1 MKTKILLLI
10 LAGVLSLASCKKTF
24 VCKDQNGTVTAEVK
38 AYKQS
43 TATSMCNGGSNG
55 AITASRK

>member
-1 MKTKILLLI
+1 MKSKIILLAA
-10 LAGVLSLASCKKTF
+10 AGAMAAASCKKTF
-24 VCKDQNGTVTAEVK
+24 VCKDQTGMITAEVK

-55 AITASRK
+55 NVTATRK